1 MFPGPENENLGSG
14 RKKKKERGKKSIL
27 NAMKKKAET
36 NNVDSHNVQFISLVP
51 RLSSYRSL
59 AVAFFGGKGAEGK
72 MEVQKSLPW
81 YPPPF
86 KQ

>member
-1 MFPGPENENLGSG
+1 M
-14 RKKKKERGKKSIL
+14 
-27 NAMKKKAET
+27 KKAET